1 MRDHLSSMTSRSFRP
16 DVYQLSKALA
26 STTTSS
32 ATPHIVD
39 GGQAAGAPTR
49 VDAPL
54 KVTGAAKYTADHHP
68 EGLAH
73 AVLVCSPIASGRI
86 VSLEVESALR
96 QPGVLGVVSHLNAAE
111 LRGAPAPSWPD
122 KPEELL
128 RRPDHGASLSLADT
142 TVRYAGQ
149 AVAAV
154 VADTLTNATA
164 GAHALAIEYAR
175 EEAQTLLAA
184 HESEATEPQTGQIPG
199 GEPAS
204 STRGDPDKALAS
216 APVTIRATYLSPTAH
231 HNPIEAAATIAQW
244 ADGKL
249 IVHDANQGPHI
260 IAAALAGAFGLK
272 KADVRVTAQFVGGAF
287 GCKLQLWPHGYI
299 AALAARL
306 VSRPVKLVV
315 TRPQMFTAIGHR
327 PNLIQH
333 ISLGAE
339 RDGTLLAIKHEAIV
353 QTGSVDEYVEGC
365 VGRTRTR
372 YACPNVSVMTR
383 LAHLNLP
390 AGTSMRAPGKST
402 GSFALE
408 SAMDELA
415 AQLAIDPIELRLRNF
430 ADVDPETGRPWSSTA
445 LKRCY
450 EVGAARFGWRSGGT
464 RRGGREGRLLIG
476 HGMAAGSY
484 PRYASM
490 ATARV
495 VLHRSGKV
503 VVETGLAEIGTG
515 NPTVMPQIVAEA
527 LGVRA
532 ADVELVFGNTD
543 LPFAPQAGGSRI
555 VASVGRAILLACDD
569 VKAKLA
575 SLASS
580 QPGIENEEAHTVLSR
595 TGTES
600 IEGFGNWEPDGST
613 PPSVESNAAHFC
625 EVAVDPDLGTLRV
638 RRFVSAID
646 IGRVLNPVTARS
658 QIIGAVTM
666 GLGQALWECTEIDKR
681 FGRYINTDL
690 GEYLV
695 PVNADVPAIETIFVG
710 EPDPQ
715 TGVLGAKS
723 AGEIGMVGVAA
734 AVANAVYDATGIRPR
749 SLPIHFD
756 TLMKEGL
763 IL

>member
-1 MRDHLSSMTSRSFRP
+1 MIAAATVSSP
-16 DVYQLSKALA
+16 
-26 STTTSS
+26 
-32 ATPHIVD
+32 ATPADVM
-39 GGQAAGAPTR
+39 GVGAAPTR

-54 KVTGAAKYTADHHP
+54 KVTGTATYTADHYP

-86 VSLEVESALR
+86 VSIDVERTLA
-96 QPGVLGVVSHLNAAE
+96 QPGVLGVVSHLNVSA
-111 LRGAPAPSWPD
+111 LRGAPPPAWPEQ
-122 KPEELL
+122 PEELL
-128 RRPDHGASLSLADT
+128 RRPDHGASLALADT
-142 TVRYAGQ
+142 IIRHAGQ

-154 VADTLTNATA
+154 IADTLANATA
-164 GAHALAIEYAR
+164 AARALAVDYAPDAF
-175 EEAQTLLAA
+175 ETSLPFLEG
-184 HESEATEPQTGQIPG
+184 EATEPRTGQIPG
-199 GEPAS
+199 GEKATS
-204 STRGDPDKALAS
+204 ARGDPDQALAS
-216 APVTIRATYLSPTAH
+216 APVTVHATYLSPTAH
-231 HNPIEAAATIAQW
+231 HNPIEAAATIAEW
-244 ADGKL
+244 VEGKL
-249 IVHDANQGPHI
+249 VVHDSNQGPHV
-260 IAAALAGAFGLK
+260 IAAALASAFDLK
-272 KADVRVTAQFVGGAF
+272 KEDVRVTARFVGGAF

-306 VSRPVKLVV
+306 VERPVKLVV
-315 TRPQMFTAIGHR
+315 TRPQMFTAVGHR

-333 ISLGAE
+333 LSLGAE
-339 RDGTLLAIKHEAIV
+339 RDGTLLAIKHEAVV
-353 QTGSVDEYVEGC
+353 QTGTVDEYVEGC

-372 YACPNVSVMTR
+372 YACPNVAVTTR

-415 AQLAIDPIELRLRNF
+415 VQLAIDPIDLRLRNF
-430 ADVDPETGRPWSSTA
+430 AAVDPETGQPWSSTA
-445 LKRCY
+445 LRRCY
-450 EVGAARFGWRSGGT
+450 AVGAAHFGWRPGGT

-476 HGMAAGSY
+476 HGMSAGSY

-532 ADVELVFGNTD
+532 ADVELVFGTTD

-555 VASVGRAILLACDD
+555 VASVGRAILAACAE
-569 VKAKLA
+569 VKAELA
-575 SLASS
+575 AQAGD
-580 QPGIENEEAHTVLSR
+580 QPGSDDEGAHAILLR
-595 TGTES
+595 TGAAS
-600 IEGFGNWEPDGST
+600 VAGFGKWEPDGSA
-613 PPSVESNAAHFC
+613 PLSVESNAAHFC
-625 EVAVDPDLGTLRV
+625 EVAIDPDLDTIRV

-646 IGRVLNPVTARS
+646 IGRVLSPVTARS

-666 GLGQALWECTEIDKR
+666 GLGQALWEGTEIDAR

-695 PVNADVPAIETIFVG
+695 PVNADIPAIEAIFVG

-749 SLPIHFD
+749 SLPIHVD
-756 TLMKEGL
+756 LLMKEGL
-763 IL
+763 IV